1 MLWRKPVAASRR
13 ARIVQYNTACWNLGS
28 RRGMSISSG
37 TIRSQ
42 VPLMIVSRAGPASV
56 AAMMPPD
63 SSRWLSSPCAGS
75 GTISMPNKWPS
86 MRAVRRSMLL
96 SCARMAACS
105 RLISSRIWACSRPI
119 SSRIWACSL
128 LITARMAASSNCISA
143 ASAANARTTV
153 QITVIV
159 CRHSFIVLR
168 CARVDLSIT
177 KIPFS
182 QQAARL
188 GHADICAKPPE
199 TRQFRQVRR
208 LRIRILIQGSI
219 EHGESAAKRVSR
231 RFTTVGE
238 SQGIAGMASSAL
250 VQRHVLTNR
259 SSRCGDRSLQAPQE
273 RRDGIVRCGGG

>member
-1 MLWRKPVAASRR
+1 
-13 ARIVQYNTACWNLGS
+13 
-28 RRGMSISSG
+28 
-37 TIRSQ
+37 
-42 VPLMIVSRAGPASV
+42 MIVSRAGPASV

-105 RLISSRIWACSRPI
+105 RLISSCIWACSRPI

-128 LITARMAASSNCISA
+128 LISARMAASSNCISA

-168 CARVDLSIT
+168 CARVDLSIK

-188 GHADICAKPPE
+188 GHADICAKQPE
-199 TRQFRQVRR
+199 TRQFRRVRR
-208 LRIRILIQGSI
+208 LRVRISIQGSI
-219 EHGESAAKRVSR
+219 AHGENAAKRVSR
-231 RFTTVGE
+231 RFVTVGE
-238 SQGIAGMASSAL
+238 SQGIAGMASSAS

-259 SSRCGDRSLQAPQE
+259 SSRCGDRSLQAPRE
-273 RRDGIVRCGGG
+273 RRDGIVRRGGGRYSRQLAHPVHILGVFLQPPHVLVLFLVQTSV